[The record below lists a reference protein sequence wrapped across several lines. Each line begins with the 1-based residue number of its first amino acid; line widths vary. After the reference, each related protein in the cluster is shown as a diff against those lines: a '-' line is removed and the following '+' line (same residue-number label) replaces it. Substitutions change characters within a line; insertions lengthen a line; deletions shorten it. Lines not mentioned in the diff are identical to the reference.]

1 MAYLAWTDLTW
12 PAARELGNDPDTVA
26 LLPLGALE
34 QHGPHLPL
42 ATDSLI
48 CERLARSVAERIER
62 PVLVAPV
69 IGEGLSDHHT
79 GFAGTV
85 SLDARTL
92 NGMVSA
98 FVEALERTGIRRCA
112 MISAHG
118 GNFAEMARLA
128 ETCGTEHV
136 CVIAFADFAAYLDE
150 MFEAARAVGV
160 DPPRSDIHAGAIE
173 TGLAQHLFP
182 HLVRDGWREVEGAV
196 DDSPGFVQHILE
208 DGVLGVSATGVLGV
222 PRLAS
227 PELGRAVFERLA
239 AKIATWLDDECARAD
254 SEGPAAGNRRR
265 HPPAIRG

>member
-12 PAARELGNDPDTVA
+12 PAARKLGDDPETVA

-48 CERLARSVAERIER
+48 AERLARSVAERLAR
-62 PVLVAPV
+62 PVVVAPV
-69 IGEGLSDHHT
+69 IAEGLSDHHT

-92 NGMVSA
+92 GGIVEA
-98 FVEALERTGIRRCA
+98 FVASLERTGIRRCA
-112 MISAHG
+112 LISAHG
-118 GNFAEMARLA
+118 GNFGEMARLA
-128 ETCGTEHV
+128 ERCGTEHV
-136 CVIAFADFAAYLDE
+136 RVIAFADFSVYLEE
-150 MFEAARAVGV
+150 MFKAAGEVGV
-160 DPPRSDIHAGAIE
+160 DPPRSDVHAGAIE

-182 HLVRDGWREVEGAV
+182 HLVGPGWAEVEGVV
-196 DDSPGFVQHILE
+196 DHSPDFVESILA

-227 PELGRAVFERLA
+227 PELGRAVFERLVA
-239 AKIATWLDDECARAD
+239 TIASWLDDECA
-254 SEGPAAGNRRR
+254 GVT
-265 HPPAIRG
+265 